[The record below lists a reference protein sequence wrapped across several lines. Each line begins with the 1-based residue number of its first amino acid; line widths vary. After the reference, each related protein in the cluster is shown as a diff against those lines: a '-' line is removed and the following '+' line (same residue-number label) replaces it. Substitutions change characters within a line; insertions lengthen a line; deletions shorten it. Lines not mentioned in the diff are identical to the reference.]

1 MKVQRDARCR
11 ASSEKVWK
19 RCLEDPARWTDWDED
34 IKSVTSVSGRCE
46 NGTTLTFEMKDGG
59 KFPVEIS
66 NVVRNSRMTFSGSF
80 FCGLA
85 HFQGDV
91 ELQGGGADSC
101 TIFYSFEMGGIV
113 GSLFASISKKAIIEG
128 TEKGLENMVK
138 LSEDA

>member
-1 MKVQRDARCR
+1 M
-11 ASSEKVWK
+11 
-19 RCLEDPARWTDWDED
+19 TF
-34 IKSVTSVSGRCE
+34 TVSG
-46 NGTTLTFEMKDGG
+46 NNQPNAWPFVPSFALQ
-59 KFPVEIS
+59 
-66 NVVRNSRMTFSGSF
+66 TFSGSF